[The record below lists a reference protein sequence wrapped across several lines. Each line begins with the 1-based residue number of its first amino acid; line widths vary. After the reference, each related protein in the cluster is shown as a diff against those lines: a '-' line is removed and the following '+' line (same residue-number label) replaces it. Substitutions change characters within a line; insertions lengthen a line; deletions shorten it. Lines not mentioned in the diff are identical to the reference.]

1 MELLTVLTL
10 NRSSLSVSCY
20 SVRSKN
26 GPDHCVK
33 NPGNWIGKLE
43 VSLSM
48 MKLFR
53 YSIKTLP
60 ITGSPIFINHIGIE
74 NEKAKVTRTIKDSA
88 KKGDVDSCRILAK
101 EVIRAKKA
109 VNKLYASKA
118 QLSSVEMSMKN
129 QLATLRV
136 SGSLQKSSEVMKY
149 MQELVKL
156 PEIQATMQ
164 ELSKE
169 MMKVRWF
176 KIPEDCDI

>member
-1 MELLTVLTL
+1 
-10 NRSSLSVSCY
+10 
-20 SVRSKN
+20 
-26 GPDHCVK
+26 
-33 NPGNWIGKLE
+33 
-43 VSLSM
+43 M

-53 YSIKTLP
+53 YLIKTLP
-60 ITGSPIFINHIGIE
+60 ITCSPIFINHIGIE

>member
-1 MELLTVLTL
+1 
-10 NRSSLSVSCY
+10 
-20 SVRSKN
+20 
-26 GPDHCVK
+26 
-33 NPGNWIGKLE
+33 
-43 VSLSM
+43 M

>member
-1 MELLTVLTL
+1 M
-10 NRSSLSVSCY
+10 
-20 SVRSKN
+20 
-26 GPDHCVK
+26 
-33 NPGNWIGKLE
+33 I
-43 VSLSM
+43 
-48 MKLFR
+48 KLFR
-53 YSIKTLP
+53 YLIKTLP
-60 ITGSPIFINHIGIE
+60 ITCSPIFINHIGIE

>member
-1 MELLTVLTL
+1 
-10 NRSSLSVSCY
+10 
-20 SVRSKN
+20 
-26 GPDHCVK
+26 
-33 NPGNWIGKLE
+33 
-43 VSLSM
+43 

-53 YSIKTLP
+53 YLIKTLP
-60 ITGSPIFINHIGIE
+60 ITCSPIFINHIGIE